1 MPKIKYAEVAVG
13 GYLADHWLGIYYVG
27 TKLDNINILD
37 AYMLHGNKRRHIEIS
52 DRIHQIVL
60 DGLYGYLPNHI

>member
-1 MPKIKYAEVAVG
+1 MPTIKYAEVAVG
-13 GYLADHWLGIYYVG
+13 GYLADHWLGIYYINDGRVV
-27 TKLDNINILD
+27 NILD

-60 DGLYGYLPNHI
+60 DGLYGYLSNHI

>member
-1 MPKIKYAEVAVG
+1 MPTIKYAEVAVG
-13 GYLADHWLGIYYVG
+13 GYLADHWLGIYYINDGRVV
-27 TKLDNINILD
+27 NILD

-60 DGLYGYLPNHI
+60 DGLYGCFPNHI